1 VEDRFLFSWRWHSK
15 RAYHLLDSPCMPRL
29 GRPHFHSPPHSL

>member
-15 RAYHLLDSPCMPRL
+15 RAYHLLDSPCMPR
-29 GRPHFHSPPHSL
+29 